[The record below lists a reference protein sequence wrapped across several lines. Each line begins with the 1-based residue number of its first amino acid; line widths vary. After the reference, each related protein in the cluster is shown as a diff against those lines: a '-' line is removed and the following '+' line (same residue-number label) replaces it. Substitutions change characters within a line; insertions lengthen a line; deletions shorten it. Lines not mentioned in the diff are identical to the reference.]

1 MSRQQKITF
10 RVNIDPNMDELFGNL
25 TIIAIKK
32 RRTIWFEREYIPLEE
47 ITQDRI
53 QQEIVKVF
61 KQATGITLYGGLKRT
76 K

>member
-1 MSRQQKITF
+1 MKQQKITF

-32 RRTIWFEREYIPLEE
+32 RHTIWFEREYIPLEE

-53 QQEIVKVF
+53 QREIVKVF

>member
-1 MSRQQKITF
+1 MRRHKITF
-10 RVNIDPNMDELFGNL
+10 RVNIDPDMDELFGNL

-32 RRTIWFEREYIPLEE
+32 RHTIWFEREYIPLKE

-53 QQEIVKVF
+53 QQEVVKVF